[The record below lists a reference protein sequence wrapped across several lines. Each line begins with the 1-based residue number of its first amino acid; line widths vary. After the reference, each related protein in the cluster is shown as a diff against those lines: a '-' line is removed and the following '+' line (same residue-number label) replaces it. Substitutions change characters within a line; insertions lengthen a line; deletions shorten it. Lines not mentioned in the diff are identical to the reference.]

1 MNLSILWKQN
11 FEHYDGVRLINIYLL
26 RLLYC
31 LIFIFVGKDSW
42 GFILTNI
49 DSASPIE
56 AVTWSVWASFSV
68 MALLG
73 IFKPLKMLPIIMLE
87 ILYKL
92 IWLAV
97 VALPLWQSNRLAGS
111 SAEGLTYI
119 FLFVVLPLVA
129 VPWGYVFKTYILPN
143 SRPANK

>member
-1 MNLSILWKQN
+1 MHLNSLWKQN
-11 FEHYDGVRLINIYLL
+11 EQYDGVRLINIYLL

-31 LIFIFVGKDSW
+31 LIFVFVGKDSW
-42 GFILTNI
+42 TFILTNI
-49 DSASPIE
+49 ESASPME

-92 IWLAV
+92 IWLAA

-119 FLFVVLPLVA
+119 FLFVLLPLVA
-129 VPWGYVFKTYILPN
+129 VPWGYVFRTYILPN
-143 SRPANK
+143 SRPAK